1 MFAVITHLYEMIS
14 PNHEL
19 QFLNNNNELFQIS
32 QFMNITHISLPLYL
46 SDTEP
51 SYVLSRLSDESNY
64 IWQKYI
70 S

>member
-1 MFAVITHLYEMIS
+1 MFAVITHLYAMIS
-14 PNHEL
+14 PNCEL
-19 QFLNNNNELFQIS
+19 QFLNNSNELFQIS

-51 SYVLSRLSDESNY
+51 SYVLSRLSDESNS